1 MNVSVNIKNV
11 TKEYRIYRTNK
22 ERIKDALIPKHKN
35 NTFFALDDV
44 SITAHEGDV
53 IGLVG
58 INGSGKSTLSN
69 MIGGSL
75 SPTSGDIERHGD
87 VSVIAINAGL
97 NGQLSGVDNI
107 EFKMLCMGFK
117 RKEIKKLMPQIIEFS
132 ELGEFIY
139 QHVKKY
145 SSGMRAKLG
154 FSINVTVNPDIL
166 VIDEALSVG
175 DQTFTQKCLDKI
187 YEFKEQN
194 KTIFF
199 VSHNIRQVKEFCT
212 KIAWIEGGKL
222 KEFGDIDDVLPQYEQ
237 FLKEFRKKSK
247 AEQKAFRK
255 NLDANRFIIK

>member
-1 MNVSVNIKNV
+1 MSVSVNIEHV

-22 ERIKDALIPKHKN
+22 DRIKDALIPKNKN
-35 NTFFALDDV
+35 KTFFALDDV
-44 SITAHEGDV
+44 SLQAHEGDV

-75 SPTSGDIERHGD
+75 SPTSGKINRKGD

-97 NGQLSGVDNI
+97 NGQLTGVENI

-117 RKEIKKLMPQIIEFS
+117 RKEIKELMPQVIEFS

-139 QHVKKY
+139 QPVKKY
-145 SSGMRAKLG
+145 SSGMLAKLG
-154 FSINVTVNPDIL
+154 FSINITVNPDIL

-187 YEFKEQN
+187 YEFKEAN

-222 KEFGDIDDVLPQYEQ
+222 KEFGELDDVLPNYEK
-237 FLKEFRKKSK
+237 FLKEFKKKSK
-247 AEQKAFRK
+247 NEQKAFRRD
-255 NLDANRFIIK
+255 LDASRFIVK